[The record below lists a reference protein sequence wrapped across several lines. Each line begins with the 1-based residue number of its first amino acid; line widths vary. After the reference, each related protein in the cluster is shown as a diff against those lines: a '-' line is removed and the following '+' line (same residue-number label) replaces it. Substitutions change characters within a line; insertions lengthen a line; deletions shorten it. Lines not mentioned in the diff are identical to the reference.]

1 MSRSITTEALR
12 TLIQKHVDAY
22 CESTGQQ
29 RIWRQ
34 PLLCTACVNERFKQ
48 LRSMVSWDHLLPND
62 LLPKAKAVIVF
73 FLPFTKAIAVEN
85 HRGRRPAHSWAV
97 AYEVTNRLI
106 EVICQRF
113 KEHLREAG
121 FHSEVTPSTHNFDEK
136 RLISCWS
143 HKHVGYL
150 AGLGRFGV
158 NSQLITPSG
167 CAGRLGSLVT
177 DAPLKDSPLVHSQ
190 ELCLYKQG
198 KACLICKDRCP
209 VSAVKID
216 GIDRPVCWQRLKTNL
231 AVSETLA
238 GRQITTHVCGKC
250 QVVVPCSFKV
260 PGRQDRLQG

>member
-1 MSRSITTEALR
+1 MSGSISVEALR
-12 TLIQKHVDAY
+12 TLIQKQVDAY
-22 CESTGQQ
+22 CASTGRQ

-34 PLLCTACVNERFKQ
+34 PLLCTAVADERFEQ
-48 LRSMVSWDHLLPND
+48 LRSMVAGDHLLPDD

-85 HRGRRPAHSWAV
+85 HRGRRPAHSWGV

-106 EVICQRF
+106 EAICHRF
-113 KEHLREAG
+113 REHLRAAG
-121 FHSEVTPSTHNFDEK
+121 YRAEVTPATHNFDEK
-136 RLISCWS
+136 RLISRWS

-158 NSQLITPSG
+158 NAQLITPSG

-177 DAPLKDSPLVHSQ
+177 DAPLTDSPLVHVK

-198 KACLICKDRCP
+198 KTCLICKDRCP
-209 VSAVKID
+209 ASAVTID
-216 GIDRPVCWQRLKTNL
+216 GIDRPVCWQRLKTNR

-238 GRQITTHVCGKC
+238 EREITTHVCGKC
-250 QVVVPCSFKV
+250 QVVVPCSFKA
-260 PGRQDRLQG
+260 PGRRDRRQG